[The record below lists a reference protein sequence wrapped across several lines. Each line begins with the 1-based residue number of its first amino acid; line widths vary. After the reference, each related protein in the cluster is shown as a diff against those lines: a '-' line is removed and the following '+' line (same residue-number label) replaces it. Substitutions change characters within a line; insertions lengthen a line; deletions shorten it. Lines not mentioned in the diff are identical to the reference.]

1 MKNKIAI
8 FLCFILI
15 LGVFSCTK
23 KVKNPESKKNY
34 GRRNYLIK
42 KIEKNNYYG
51 SGFEKEGNDYYLINI
66 REEVTD
72 RVLYNDSFNA
82 SIPLKYAMAIDAEFE
97 NGFGRT
103 AMGEVVEYRPEPKFN
118 KLNLN
123 LYEIGTDRPVDT
135 IDIKEIIDRYEDSYS
150 YEEKLEGVSIN
161 NKACVK
167 VDIEYSPRSV
177 KENQEWEEKSV
188 YIDLL
193 SKDYVKSEGIPAT
206 EKVKKIRGMDPL
218 FAQLAHEA
226 EVRFYVEENLY
237 WEGVFNITCN
247 YAEKITENHTKL
259 YEKFPDLKEK
269 LEVLK
274 KEGIEGKDLQLN
286 IVLTGDPDFEE
297 IAELIQEDGKE
308 FSFENVI
315 VKEEESVD
323 GEEHQVKSFDE
334 WRRYYKES
342 EVNVP
347 VLSPI
352 FPKD

>member
-8 FLCFILI
+8 FFCSILI
-15 LGVFSCTK
+15 LGIFSCTK
-23 KVKNPESKKNY
+23 KADTSEPEKKYWVK
-34 GRRNYLIK
+34 NYLIK

-51 SGFEKEGNDYYLINI
+51 SGFEKEGNDYYIINIINI
-66 REEVTD
+66 RNED
-72 RVLYNDSFNA
+72 DILYNEGFDK
-82 SIPLKYAMAIDAEFE
+82 SIPSKYTMAIDAEFE

-103 AMGEVVEYRPEPKFN
+103 DMGEVVEYRPEPKFS

-123 LYEIGTDRPVDT
+123 LYDIGTDEPVDK
-135 IDIKEIIDRYEDSYS
+135 IDIKKIIDRYEDSYS
-150 YEEKLEGVSIN
+150 YTGELEVVSIN

-167 VDIEYSPRSV
+167 VDIYYTPHSV

-237 WEGVFNITCN
+237 WEGVFNITCLN
-247 YAEKITENHTKL
+247 AEDITENYKKL

-269 LEVLK
+269 LETLK
-274 KEGIEGKDLQLN
+274 KEGKDLQLS
-286 IVLTGDPDFEE
+286 IVLTGNPDFEE

-308 FSFENVI
+308 FSFERVI

-334 WRRYYKES
+334 WRRYYKGT

-347 VLSPI
+347 ILSPI

>member
-8 FLCFILI
+8 FLCSILI
-15 LGVFSCTK
+15 LGIFSCTK
-23 KVKNPESKKNY
+23 KVENPESEKDY
-34 GRRNYLIK
+34 RTGNYLTL
-42 KIEKNNYYG
+42 KIEKNDYYV
-51 SGFEKEGNDYYLINI
+51 SGFEIEGNDYYIINI
-66 REEVTD
+66 TSEERKPVF
-72 RVLYNDSFNA
+72 YNEYFKE
-82 SIPLKYAMAIDAEFE
+82 SIPSKYTMSIDAEFE
-97 NGFGRT
+97 NGFDRFNR
-103 AMGEVVEYRPEPKFN
+103 GELMEYFPEPQFS

-123 LYEIGTDRPVDT
+123 LYEIGTDRLMDT
-135 IDIKEIIDRYEDSYS
+135 IDIKEIIDRYEDSYC
-150 YEEKLEGVSIN
+150 YARKLEGVSID

-167 VDIEYSPRSV
+167 VDIEYYPHSV

-193 SKDYVKSEGIPAT
+193 NKDYVKSESVPTA
-206 EKVKKIRGMDPL
+206 EKIKKIKGMDPL
-218 FAQLAHEA
+218 FAQLADETEA
-226 EVRFYVEENLY
+226 KFYIEENLY
-237 WEGVFNITCN
+237 WEGRIDVNC
-247 YAEKITENHTKL
+247 YRAEKISENYTKL

-269 LEVLK
+269 LETLK

-286 IVLTGDPDFEE
+286 IVLTGAPDFEE

-315 VKEEESVD
+315 VKEGESVD

>member
-8 FLCFILI
+8 FLCSILI
-15 LGVFSCTK
+15 LGILSCTK
-23 KVKNPESKKNY
+23 KADTSESEKKYWVK
-34 GRRNYLIK
+34 NYLIK

-72 RVLYNDSFNA
+72 GVLYNDYFNA
-82 SIPLKYAMAIDAEFE
+82 SIPSKYGMAIDAEFE

-123 LYEIGTDRPVDT
+123 LYEIGTDRLVDT

-177 KENQEWEEKSV
+177 KENREWEKKSV

-193 SKDYVKSEGIPAT
+193 SKDYVKSESLPSAEKIEKDKGIYS
-206 EKVKKIRGMDPL
+206 L
-218 FAQLAHEA
+218 FYQLSN
-226 EVRFYVEENLY
+226 EVEIGFFVEENLY
-237 WEGVFNITCN
+237 WEGVFNITCLN
-247 YAEKITENHTKL
+247 AEDITENYKKL

-269 LEVLK
+269 LETLK
-274 KEGIEGKDLQLN
+274 KEGKDLQLS

-308 FSFENVI
+308 FSFERVI

-334 WRRYYKES
+334 WRRYYKGT

-347 VLSPI
+347 ILSPI

>member
-8 FLCFILI
+8 FLCSILI
-15 LGVFSCTK
+15 LGILSCTK
-23 KVKNPESKKNY
+23 KADTSESEKKYWVK
-34 GRRNYLIK
+34 NYLIK

-66 REEVTD
+66 GEEGAD
-72 RVLYNDSFNA
+72 GVLYNDSFNA
-82 SIPLKYAMAIDAEFE
+82 SIPSKYAMAIDAEFE

-177 KENQEWEEKSV
+177 KENREWEKKSV

-193 SKDYVKSEGIPAT
+193 SKDYVKSESLPSAEKIEKDKGIYS
-206 EKVKKIRGMDPL
+206 L
-218 FAQLAHEA
+218 FYQLSN
-226 EVRFYVEENLY
+226 EVEIGFFVEENLY
-237 WEGVFNITCN
+237 WEGVFNITCLN
-247 YAEKITENHTKL
+247 AEDITENYKKL

-269 LEVLK
+269 LETLK
-274 KEGIEGKDLQLN
+274 KEGKDLQLS

-308 FSFENVI
+308 FSFERVI
-315 VKEEESVD
+315 VKERESVD

-334 WRRYYKES
+334 WRKYYKET

-347 VLSPI
+347 ILSPI

>member
-8 FLCFILI
+8 VLCSILI
-15 LGVFSCTK
+15 LGIFSCTK
-23 KVKNPESKKNY
+23 KVENPESEKNY

-66 REEVTD
+66 GEEGAD
-72 RVLYNDSFNA
+72 GVLYNDSFNA
-82 SIPLKYAMAIDAEFE
+82 SIPSKYAMAIDAEFE

-177 KENQEWEEKSV
+177 KENREWEKKSV

-193 SKDYVKSEGIPAT
+193 SKDYVKSESLPSAEKIEKDKGIYS
-206 EKVKKIRGMDPL
+206 L
-218 FAQLAHEA
+218 FYQLSN
-226 EVRFYVEENLY
+226 EVEIGFFVEENLY
-237 WEGVFNITCN
+237 WEGVFNITCLN
-247 YAEKITENHTKL
+247 AEDITENYKKL

-269 LEVLK
+269 LETLK
-274 KEGIEGKDLQLN
+274 KEGKDLQLS

-308 FSFENVI
+308 FSFERVI

-334 WRRYYKES
+334 WRRYYKGT

-347 VLSPI
+347 ILSPI

>member
-51 SGFEKEGNDYYLINI
+51 SGVEKGGNDYYIINI
-66 REEVTD
+66 TEEGAD
-72 RVLYNDSFNA
+72 RILYNDFFNE
-82 SIPLKYAMAIDAEFE
+82 SIPSKYTMAIDTEIESSFDLQNNDE
-97 NGFGRT
+97 L
-103 AMGEVVEYRPEPKFN
+103 MEYFPEPTFS
-118 KLNLN
+118 KLNLS
-123 LYEIGTDRPVDT
+123 LYEIGTDKLVDI
-135 IDIKEIIDRYEDSYS
+135 IDIKKIMDRYEGSYC
-150 YEEKLEGVSIN
+150 YDMNLKGVSVD